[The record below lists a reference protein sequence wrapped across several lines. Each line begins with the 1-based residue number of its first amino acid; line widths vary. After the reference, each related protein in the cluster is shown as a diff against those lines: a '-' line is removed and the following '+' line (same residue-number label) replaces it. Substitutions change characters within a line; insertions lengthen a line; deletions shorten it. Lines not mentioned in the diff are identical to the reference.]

1 MTRKKATPAASP
13 ASSGPLVGK
22 RVVVSRARDQAPA
35 LSFPLQEL
43 GAEVL
48 EIPFIEIRPP
58 ASFQPL
64 DDALL
69 EIHDYDWL
77 ILTSVNGVKA
87 LAERIQH
94 LGLDALNFVHLKVAA
109 IGPATEQALEEQRF
123 QVDVMPDRY
132 VAEAVVSSLR
142 GQVKGQRILLVRARV
157 ARDVIPEELRRA
169 GAVVDVIEAYETVA
183 PEASRARLQAV
194 LQDSAQKPD
203 VITFTSSSTVR
214 NFVSLLNLPLP
225 PESPLNKLSGAPR
238 PALLQGVKLASI
250 GPVTSVTLR
259 QLGLPVDIEAGEYT
273 VPGLV
278 KAILAAFS

>member
-1 MTRKKATPAASP
+1 MKNVMKKKTTPETAPSR
-13 ASSGPLVGK
+13 SGPLAGK
-22 RVVVSRARDQAPA
+22 RIVVSRARDQAEA
-35 LSFPLQEL
+35 LSFPLREL

-58 ASFQPL
+58 ASFRAL
-64 DDALL
+64 DDSLRQ
-69 EIHDYDWL
+69 IHNYDWL

-87 LAERIQH
+87 LAGRIRH

-109 IGPATEQALEEQRF
+109 IGPATEQALEAEQF
-123 QVDVMPDRY
+123 QVDVVPDKY

-142 GQVKGQRILLVRARV
+142 AQVKGQRILLVRAKI

-169 GAVVDVIEAYETVA
+169 GAVVNVVEAYETVA
-183 PEASRARLQAV
+183 PEASRSRLQAA
-194 LQDSAQKPD
+194 LQDSSKKPD

-214 NFVSLLNLPLP
+214 NFVSLLNL
-225 PESPLNKLSGAPR
+225 EEDGR
-238 PALLQGVKLASI
+238 PARPPILEGVKLASI

-259 QLGLPVDIEAGEYT
+259 QLGLPVDIEAREYT

-278 KAILAAFS
+278 RAIVAALS

>member
-1 MTRKKATPAASP
+1 MTKKTTPAASH
-13 ASSGPLVGK
+13 AHSGPLAGK
-22 RVVVSRARDQAPA
+22 RVVVSRARDQAAA
-35 LSFPLQEL
+35 LSFPLREL

-58 ASFQPL
+58 ASFQAF
-64 DDALL
+64 DRALL

-87 LAERIQH
+87 LAGRIQQ

-109 IGPATEQALEEQRF
+109 IGPVTEQALEEQQF
-123 QVDVMPDRY
+123 QVDVVPDKY

-142 GQVKGQRILLVRARV
+142 AQVKGQRILLVRAKI

-183 PEASRARLQAV
+183 PEASRARLQSLLRDGAR
-194 LQDSAQKPD
+194 KPD

-214 NFVSLLNLPLP
+214 NFVSLA
-225 PESPLNKLSGAPR
+225 ELSVARGDPR
-238 PALLQGVKLASI
+238 PTLLEGIKLASI
-250 GPVTSVTLR
+250 GSVTSHTLR
-259 QLGLPVDIEAGEYT
+259 ELGLSVDIEAREFT

>member
-1 MTRKKATPAASP
+1 MKKKATHSAASP
-13 ASSGPLVGK
+13 ASSGPLAGK
-22 RVVVSRARDQAPA
+22 CVLVSRARDQAAA

-58 ASFQPL
+58 ASFRAF
-64 DDALL
+64 DRALV

-123 QVDVMPDRY
+123 QVDVVPDKY

-142 GQVKGQRILLVRARV
+142 AQVKGQRILLVRAKV

-183 PEASRARLQAV
+183 PEASRARLQAA
-194 LQDSAQKPD
+194 LRDGARKPD

-214 NFVSLLNLPLP
+214 NFVSLA
-225 PESPLNKLSGAPR
+225 ELSVVRGDPR
-238 PALLQGVKLASI
+238 PALLEGIKLASI
-250 GPVTSVTLR
+250 GSVTSHTLR
-259 QLGLPVDIEAGEYT
+259 ELGLPVDIEAGEYT

>member
-1 MTRKKATPAASP
+1 MKKKETHTPSSP
-13 ASSGPLVGK
+13 APSGPLAGK
-22 RVVVSRARDQAPA
+22 RIVVSRARDQAEA
-35 LSFPLQEL
+35 LSFPLREL

-58 ASFQPL
+58 ASFQAL

-69 EIHDYDWL
+69 QIHDYDWL

-87 LAERIQH
+87 LAGRIQR

-109 IGPATEQALEEQRF
+109 IGPATEQALEAEQF
-123 QVDVMPDRY
+123 QVDVVPDKY

-142 GQVKGQRILLVRARV
+142 GQVKGQRILLVRAKI

-169 GAVVDVIEAYETVA
+169 GAVVTVVEAYETVA
-183 PEASRARLQAV
+183 PEGSRSRLRAA
-194 LQDSAQKPD
+194 LEDSGQKPD

-214 NFVSLLNLPLP
+214 NFVSLLLDLKAER
-225 PESPLNKLSGAPR
+225 ESAPA
-238 PALLQGVKLASI
+238 PLLQGVKLASI
-250 GPVTSVTLR
+250 GPVTSATLR
-259 QLGLPVDIEAGEYT
+259 HLGLTVDIEAGEYT

-278 KAILAAFS
+278 RAIVAAFS

>member
-1 MTRKKATPAASP
+1 MKNVMKKKTTPETAPSR
-13 ASSGPLVGK
+13 SGPLAGK
-22 RVVVSRARDQAPA
+22 RIVVSRARDQAEA
-35 LSFPLQEL
+35 LSFPLREL

-58 ASFQPL
+58 ASFRAL
-64 DDALL
+64 DDSLRQ
-69 EIHDYDWL
+69 IHNYDWL

-87 LAERIQH
+87 LAGRIRH

-109 IGPATEQALEEQRF
+109 IGPATEQALEAEQF
-123 QVDVMPDRY
+123 QVDVVPDKY

-142 GQVKGQRILLVRARV
+142 AQVKGQRILLVRAKI

-169 GAVVDVIEAYETVA
+169 GAVVNVVEAYETVA
-183 PEASRARLQAV
+183 PEASRSRLQAA
-194 LQDSAQKPD
+194 LQDSSKKPD

-214 NFVSLLNLPLP
+214 NFVSLLDLEENGGPAR
-225 PESPLNKLSGAPR
+225 SPILE
-238 PALLQGVKLASI
+238 GVKLASI

-259 QLGLPVDIEAGEYT
+259 QLGLPVDIEAREYT

-278 KAILAAFS
+278 RAIVAALS